1 MEAPGFMK
9 SIRLLGVLLAL
20 ALGTRA
26 SASDAV
32 KPNIVLILADDIGI
46 SGVSGYGG
54 QHKTPHVDA
63 LAKEGTR
70 FEYCFAAPLCAP
82 SRALL
87 MTGRYPFRTG
97 VLDNN
102 SGGKMT
108 PKSETIIARTL
119 KDVGYITGFAGKWHQ
134 LGYMETVEEAKSWG
148 FDEFLAWNGKKDGE
162 RYWAPHYNKNGKTL
176 VGGDKDYGPDMLHKF
191 AIDFITRHKDKPFF
205 FYYPMV
211 SIHAP
216 ILRTPDTPESGK
228 HLFADNVAYMD
239 KLIGKLIAELDRLKL
254 LEKTLVVF
262 VGDNGTIDGGRVDG
276 KKVDGGKGTMK
287 EGGSRVPCVISWK
300 GTTPASVVS
309 KDLIDFSDFYPT
321 LAEVAGAKLPAAVTI
336 DGRSFAAQLRGQE
349 GERRD
354 WVYVELGQKRYVRDA
369 RWKLTGDGI
378 LSDMQEAPF
387 GELAVEAG
395 KEDSEAAA
403 ARKRLQAVLEQ
414 LK

>member
-1 MEAPGFMK
+1 
-9 SIRLLGVLLAL
+9 
-20 ALGTRA
+20 
-26 SASDAV
+26 
-32 KPNIVLILADDIGI
+32 
-46 SGVSGYGG
+46 
-54 QHKTPHVDA
+54 
-63 LAKEGTR
+63 
-70 FEYCFAAPLCAP
+70 
-82 SRALL
+82 
-87 MTGRYPFRTG
+87 
-97 VLDNN
+97 
-102 SGGKMT
+102 
-108 PKSETIIARTL
+108 
-119 KDVGYITGFAGKWHQ
+119 
-134 LGYMETVEEAKSWG
+134 
-148 FDEFLAWNGKKDGE
+148 
-162 RYWAPHYNKNGKTL
+162 
-176 VGGDKDYGPDMLHKF
+176 
-191 AIDFITRHKDKPFF
+191 
-205 FYYPMV
+205 MV

-239 KLIGKLIAELDRLKL
+239 KLIGKLVAELDRLKL

-262 VGDNGTIDGGRVDG
+262 VGDNGTVDGGRVDG